1 MTAHWRLRRPRATE
15 RRKKDENV
23 YPLRSGNEGRVRSA
37 SGVGIAVMESERFFA
52 KGIGKMR
59 AAVCMKCGEV
69 SVYVDMEEIEKY
81 LKKQ

>member
-1 MTAHWRLRRPRATE
+1 MKEGCGLRQA
-15 RRKKDENV
+15 D
-23 YPLRSGNEGRVRSA
+23 SA
-37 SGVGIAVMESERFFA
+37 VGIAVMESERFFA